1 MSIEE
6 ETTSNETQKD
16 NMKKQNF
23 TTRSSLNIIDVN
35 KKYINLL
42 TKKVYYKYNKK
53 QKNGSLY
60 DLFTSELFTMDFLI
74 DYLIHR
80 EETFI
85 IDFITNLL
93 YEKFKNKTYYYLPQL
108 CSLTLFKK
116 YYMPIESF
124 IINHS
129 AEDLMFAVSTNWIID
144 SFVNDPRLA
153 HKQKQFIKFT
163 EFLEGIMIN
172 GPKRGKNKIYDNK
185 FFIEK
190 EKKLAQFDNTLNFY
204 IKLNRTCLRLKEL
217 KPDNSLNNNNNILLV
232 DELLKKTRKKYL
244 YEKIK
249 SFNEDI
255 VNTFTGNKVFDP
267 YIGFIL
273 PFEHKTKKI
282 IVHILSKYSFF
293 FATKERIPVKLT
305 MECIDA
311 EELNEN
317 KTMDEE
323 FLVQRAPTII
333 GNELENESNVM
344 GMDSDEKKK
353 EMSQTEID
361 EAKMILEKIK
371 LDEQKIKKKEKE
383 KKDKNDEKKD
393 KIEEKM
399 EKIEEKK
406 EKIEEKNQIPEMKEI
421 QVKNE
426 IQEQPNIQ
434 RENSNNNSFNP
445 FIKPWK
451 ETERK
456 IKEKSRF
463 KLFNSLSIVSFIV
476 KAKDDLR
483 QEVMTMQLIKKYDEI
498 FRGENI
504 PLKLHPYEIII
515 TSNSSGLIEFLPDT
529 ISFDAL
535 KKKLLENN
543 LTFTDFFINH
553 FGDDF
558 EESQKNFA
566 ESLAGYSLVCYLLA
580 IKDRHNGNILLD
592 KDGCII
598 HIDFGFILGI
608 SPGGNLNFENAPFKI
623 TRYYINLMGGIDST
637 IFCYFKS
644 LFLRGLFAARR
655 KVDVIANLIEAMGLG
670 VPMPCFNG
678 RNIKEIITAFKER
691 CFVKYSE
698 VEIVP
703 LVNNLFDKSVNSWR
717 TTQYDYF
724 QKLTNNIQP

>member
-1 MSIEE
+1 MSIDK
-6 ETTSNETQKD
+6 ETPNDTTTKEISQKQDCFSNNDLSLKD
-16 NMKKQNF
+16 
-23 TTRSSLNIIDVN
+23 LNE
-35 KKYINLL
+35 KYINLL
-42 TKKVYYKYNKK
+42 TKKMKYKYTSK

-60 DLFTSELFTMDFLI
+60 DLFTSEYFTMDFLI

-80 EETFI
+80 EEIFI
-85 IDFITNLL
+85 INFTINLL
-93 YEKFKNKTYYYLPQL
+93 YDKFKNNTYYYLPQL
-108 CSLTLFKK
+108 CSLTLSKK
-116 YYMPIESF
+116 YHSPIQSF

-129 AEDLMFAVSTNWIID
+129 AEDLMFAVSANWIID
-144 SFVNDPRLA
+144 SFLKDPRLA
-153 HKQKQFIKFT
+153 QKQKQYIKFT
-163 EFLEGIMIN
+163 ESLEGIMIN
-172 GPKRGKNKIYDNK
+172 GLKKDKNKIYDSQ
-185 FFIEK
+185 FYMDK

-204 IKLNRTCLRLKEL
+204 TKLNRTCLRLKEL
-217 KPDNSLNNNNNILLV
+217 KPDNALNINNNFTLI
-232 DELLKKTRKKYL
+232 DLLKKTRRKYL

-249 SFNEDI
+249 SFNDDI
-255 VNTFTGNKVFDP
+255 VNTFCGNKVFDP
-267 YIGFIL
+267 YIGIIL
-273 PFEHKTKKI
+273 PFEQKTKKV

-305 MECIDA
+305 MECIDI

-317 KTMDEE
+317 KKMDEE
-323 FLVQRAPTII
+323 FLILRASTVNELDNENNII
-333 GNELENESNVM
+333 GME
-344 GMDSDEKKK
+344 SDEKKK
-353 EMSQTEID
+353 EMSQTEMA
-361 EAKMILEKIK
+361 EVNMILEKIK
-371 LDEQKIKKKEKE
+371 YENEHPNEELKKE
-383 KKDKNDEKKD
+383 
-393 KIEEKM
+393 EEK
-399 EKIEEKK
+399 
-406 EKIEEKNQIPEMKEI
+406 
-421 QVKNE
+421 VT
-426 IQEQPNIQ
+426 QEQPKIPQESGNII
-434 RENSNNNSFNP
+434 FNP

-451 ETERK
+451 EIEK
-456 IKEKSRF
+456 QIKEKSNF
-463 KLFNSLSIVSFIV
+463 KMFNSLSVVSFIA
-476 KAKDDLR
+476 KANDDLR

-498 FRGENI
+498 FKSENI

-515 TSNSSGLIEFLPDT
+515 TSNSSGLIEFIPDT

-543 LTFTDFFINH
+543 ITFTDFFQNH

-623 TRYYINLMGGIDST
+623 TRDYINLMGGIDSS

-644 LFLRGLFAARR
+644 LFLRGLFAARK
-655 KVDVIANLIEAMGLG
+655 KVDIIANLIEAMGLG

-678 RNIKEIITAFKER
+678 RNLKEIINAFRER
-691 CFVKYSE
+691 CFVKFSE

-703 LVNNLFDKSVNSWR
+703 LVNNLFERSVNSWR

>member
-1 MSIEE
+1 MSIGKERKSFDKE
-6 ETTSNETQKD
+6 RDLIEKD
-16 NMKKQNF
+16 NF
-23 TTRSSLNIIDVN
+23 TSDINLNLKDSN
-35 KKYINLL
+35 QKYITLL
-42 TKKVYYKYNKK
+42 TKKLKYKYNSK

-74 DYLIHR
+74 DYLIHK

-93 YEKFKNKTYYYLPQL
+93 YEKFKNNTYYYVRQR
-108 CSLTLFKK
+108 CSLTLSKK
-116 YYMPIESF
+116 YYMPIQSF

-144 SFVNDPRLA
+144 SFLKDTRLI
-153 HKQKQFIKFT
+153 HKQKQYIKFT
-163 EFLEGIMIN
+163 ESLEGIMIN
-172 GPKRGKNKIYDNK
+172 GPKKDKNKIYDNK
-185 FFIEK
+185 FYMDK
-190 EKKLAQFDNTLNFY
+190 ERKLAQFDNTLNFY
-204 IKLNRTCLRLKEL
+204 NKLNRICLRLKEL
-217 KPDNSLNNNNNILLV
+217 RPDSSLISNTNITWE
-232 DELLKKTRKKYL
+232 ELLKKKRRKYL

-249 SFNEDI
+249 SFNDDI
-255 VNTFTGNKVFDP
+255 INTFTGKVFDP
-267 YIGFIL
+267 YVGIIL
-273 PFEHKTKKI
+273 PFEQKTKKI

-311 EELNEN
+311 DELNEN

-323 FLVQRAPTII
+323 FLISRASTLH
-333 GNELENESNVM
+333 GNELDNENNVI
-344 GMDSDEKKK
+344 GMESDEKKK
-353 EMSQTEID
+353 EMSKTEID
-361 EAKMILEKIK
+361 EMNMILEKIK
-371 LDEQKIKKKEKE
+371 SENEHPDEEIKKG
-383 KKDKNDEKKD
+383 
-393 KIEEKM
+393 EEK
-399 EKIEEKK
+399 
-406 EKIEEKNQIPEMKEI
+406 
-421 QVKNE
+421 VT
-426 IQEQPNIQ
+426 QEQPKLQPKNQNII
-434 RENSNNNSFNP
+434 FNP

-451 ETERK
+451 ETEK
-456 IKEKSRF
+456 EIKENSHF
-463 KLFNSLSIVSFIV
+463 KLFKTLSVISFIA
-476 KAKDDLR
+476 KANDDLR

-498 FRGENI
+498 FKSENI

-543 LTFTDFFINH
+543 ITFTEFFQKH

-558 EESQKNFA
+558 EECQKNFA

-623 TRYYINLMGGIDST
+623 TRDYMNLMGGFDSS

-644 LFLRGLFAARR
+644 LFLRGIFAARR
-655 KVDVIANLIEAMGLG
+655 TVNIIANLIEAMGLG

-678 RNIKEIITAFKER
+678 RNLKEIINAFKER

-703 LVNNLFDKSVNSWR
+703 LVNTLFEKSVNSWR